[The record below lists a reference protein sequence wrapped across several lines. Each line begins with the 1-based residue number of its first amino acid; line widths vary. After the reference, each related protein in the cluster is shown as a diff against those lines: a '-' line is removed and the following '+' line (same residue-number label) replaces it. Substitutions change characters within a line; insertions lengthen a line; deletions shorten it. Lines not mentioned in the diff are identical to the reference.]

1 MVLGVYMTNL
11 FKKAACFTDIH
22 FGMKSGSRLH
32 NQDCEDFVIWFCEEA
47 KKAGAETCIF
57 LGDWHHNRNTTD
69 VSTMNYTVSNLERL
83 NSTFE
88 KVYFLVGNH
97 DLFYKDKREIN
108 SIEYMRLFPNI
119 IPIVE
124 PLTEGDVT
132 ILPWLVGEEWKKV
145 PKIKSR
151 YIFGHFELPLFYMN
165 AMVQMPDHGTL
176 QGDHFVNQEYVFS
189 GHFHKRQQKG
199 NIFYMGNAFPHNYA
213 DAWDDERGMMFLEW
227 GGTPEFKSWPK
238 QPVFRT
244 FKLSQLL
251 EDPDKKLSE
260 NMNCRV
266 TIDVPISFEE
276 ANYIKETL
284 VPQYN
289 LRELMLIPEKVEVE
303 GNMEPVDL
311 QFESV
316 DTIVFNQIENLDTT
330 NYEKKL
336 LLDIYNEL

>member
-1 MVLGVYMTNL
+1 MTNL

-227 GGTPEFKSWPK
+227 GGTPEFKSWPN

-251 EDPDKKLSE
+251 EDPDKKLSK